1 MQLSSRV
8 LLLLLFTLGL
18 AAPAAAEDAPPAL
31 TIYALDLDQAKDL
44 ARQVMVDAHG
54 ANKVNEWI
62 ERSRTTFSVSGGG
75 VVRGGWSWGISV
87 QPVNALT
94 VDGRKVAGVLFE
106 PHASHGPGT
115 GKGQYTEDLSDKL
128 LATATES
135 AAKTGKGIAVARL
148 LGATDGSALAANAA
162 PTALSNEAEEI
173 AARLRALK
181 SLADSGAITA
191 AEYEAKKKELLARF

>member
-1 MQLSSRV
+1 MRATPLV
-8 LLLLLFTLGL
+8 IALALVAT
-18 AAPAAAEDAPPAL
+18 AAPAE
-31 TIYALDLDQAKDL
+31 TIYQLEFEAAKDL
-44 ARQVMVDAHG
+44 AREVMVEAHG

-75 VVRGGWSWGISV
+75 VIRGGWSWGISV
-87 QPVNALT
+87 RPVNGLT
-94 VDGRKVAGVLFE
+94 ADGRKVSGVLFE

-115 GKGQYTEDLSDKL
+115 GKGQYTEDLGDKL
-128 LATATES
+128 LATAT
-135 AAKTGKGIAVARL
+135 ARADKTGKGIAVAKL
-148 LGATDGSALAANAA
+148 IGAPDSSASATPTV

-181 SLADSGAITA
+181 SLLDSGAITA